1 MASDDPAED
10 PTAKARRVWDA
21 YAPRYDRA
29 IRLLER
35 LQFRGG
41 REWVCSQARGEVL
54 EVAVGTGLNLPFY
67 PAGVR
72 LTGVDL
78 SPEMLTA
85 ARARAAELG
94 RDADLRE
101 ADAEALPF
109 PDASF
114 DTVVCTLAMC
124 AVPDERAAIGE
135 MRRVLRPGGRLLLLD
150 HIGSSWW
157 PIWAG
162 QRLLEM
168 VTVRTAGEHQTRRP
182 LPVLLAAGFA
192 IEESE
197 RLKAGTVERVA
208 AVKPDS
214 NIH

>member
-1 MASDDPAED
+1 MTAED

-29 IRLLER
+29 IRFLER
-35 LQFRGG
+35 VQFRGG
-41 REWVCSQARGEVL
+41 REWVCSRARGDVL

-67 PAGVR
+67 PPGVR

-78 SPEMLTA
+78 SPAMLTA
-85 ARARAAELG
+85 ARARAAALG
-94 RDADLRE
+94 RHADLRE
-101 ADAEALPF
+101 ADAAALPF

-124 AVPDERAAIGE
+124 AVPDERGAIGE
-135 MRRVLRPGGRLLLLD
+135 MGRVLRPGGRLLLLD
-150 HIGSSWW
+150 HIGSNWW
-157 PIWAG
+157 PIWAA

-182 LPVLLAAGFA
+182 LPVVRAAGFT

-197 RLKAGTVERVA
+197 RLKAGSVERVA
-208 AVKPDS
+208 AVKPDPD
-214 NIH
+214 IR

>member
-1 MASDDPAED
+1 MKAEN
-10 PTAKARRVWDA
+10 PTAKARRVWDG
-21 YAPRYDRA
+21 YAARYDRA
-29 IRLLER
+29 IRPLER
-35 LQFRGG
+35 FQFGGG
-41 REWVCSQARGEVL
+41 REWVCSRARGEVL

-67 PAGVR
+67 SDDVL
-72 LTGVDL
+72 LTAVDL

-94 RDADLRE
+94 RKVDLRE

-114 DTVVCTLAMC
+114 DSVVCTLAMC
-124 AVPDERAAIGE
+124 AVPDDRAAIGE
-135 MRRVLRPGGRLLLLD
+135 MGRVLRPGGRLLLLD

-157 PIWAG
+157 PIWAA

-182 LPVLLAAGFA
+182 LSVVRAAGFT
-192 IEESE
+192 IEETE
-197 RLKAGTVERVA
+197 RLKAGSVERIA
-208 AVKPDS
+208 AIKPGPDMP
-214 NIH
+214 

>member
-1 MASDDPAED
+1 MTADDA
-10 PTAKARRVWDA
+10 TAKARRVWDA

-29 IRLLER
+29 IRFLER
-35 LQFRGG
+35 FLFRGG
-41 REWVCSQARGEVL
+41 REWVCSRARGEVL

-67 PAGVR
+67 PPGVR

-78 SPEMLTA
+78 SPAMLVA
-85 ARARAAELG
+85 ARVRAAELG
-94 RDADLRE
+94 RDADLRV
-101 ADAEALPF
+101 ADAAALPF

-135 MRRVLRPGGRLLLLD
+135 MGRVLRPGGRLLLVD

-157 PIWAG
+157 PIWAA
-162 QRLLEM
+162 QRLLET
-168 VTVRTAGEHQTRRP
+168 VTIRTAGEHQTRRP
-182 LPVLLAAGFA
+182 LPVVRAAGFT

-197 RLKAGTVERVA
+197 RLKAGSVERVA
-208 AVKPDS
+208 AVKPG
-214 NIH
+214 